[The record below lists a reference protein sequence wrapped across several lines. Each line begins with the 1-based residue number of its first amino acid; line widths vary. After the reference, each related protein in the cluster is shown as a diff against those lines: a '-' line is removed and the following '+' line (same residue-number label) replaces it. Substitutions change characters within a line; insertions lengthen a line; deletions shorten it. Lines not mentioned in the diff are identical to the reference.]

1 MKCSLIFTM
10 LFWSLAYS
18 LFFYVLGCSSN
29 WRFTV
34 WPDSRSLQR
43 NSAGMIIN
51 SLNVS
56 SKGGEPKSNFEKVE
70 DVAAFQVLLR
80 QGRSIISQ
88 ENICANKIQPAMWM
102 YVSSWAIFLQ
112 FYHCKL
118 LVSSSS
124 NNESQSD
131 CTKSEVAA
139 LMFEHQ
145 ILTTLY
151 SSRGMV
157 AISVFIN

>member
-56 SKGGEPKSNFEKVE
+56 SKGGGPKSNFEKVE

-112 FYHCKL
+112 LVIVNFLFRPAQTMKASPIAPNQKL
-118 LVSSSS
+118 PHWCLSLRY
-124 NNESQSD
+124 SQHF
-131 CTKSEVAA
+131 TVH
-139 LMFEHQ
+139 M
-145 ILTTLY
+145 
-151 SSRGMV
+151 GW
-157 AISVFIN
+157 